1 MSSNNKIIQS
11 YNKQKIYKKQLVIQS
26 IEIEMLFS

>member
-26 IEIEMLFS
+26 IGIEMLFS